1 MALLEVKDLK
11 VHFPIRGGFFK
22 RQIDTVKAVDG
33 VSLSIEQGA
42 TYGLVGESGSG
53 KTTLGRAIIGLN
65 DITNG
70 SVLFEGKDISKIATK
85 TQADFRKDIQMV
97 FQDPFSSLNPKK
109 RVVEIISEPLDNFD
123 KISKADKRKRVHE
136 LLNIVGLTRTSI
148 DKYPHEFSG
157 GQLQRIGVARALA
170 LRPKLIIADE
180 PVSALDVSIQA
191 QVLNF
196 LKKIQKDLNLTY
208 LFISHDLGVVKHMCD
223 HMGVLHRG
231 RFVEQGTADDVF
243 NNPQHIYTRR
253 LISAI
258 PDMNPRNREKQ
269 YQVRQDVRNTFD
281 EKYHEYYDEEGL
293 ARDLIPITST
303 HSAALKPE
311 GGGN

>member
-1 MALLEVKDLK
+1 MALLEVNNLK

-22 RQIDTVKAVDG
+22 RKVDTVKAVDN
-33 VSLSIEQGA
+33 VSLSIKQGA

-65 DITNG
+65 KITDG
-70 SVLFEGKDISKIATK
+70 SIIFNNQDISNIAK
-85 TQADFRKDIQMV
+85 GHLDIRQDIQMV
-97 FQDPFSSLNPKK
+97 FQDPFSSLNPRK
-109 RVVEIISEPLDNFD
+109 RVVDIISEPLVNFE
-123 KISKADKRKRVHE
+123 KLSKQEMRKRVHE
-136 LLNIVGLTRTSI
+136 LLNTVGLSAQSI

-170 LRPKLIIADE
+170 LKPKLIIADE

-223 HMGVLHRG
+223 HIGVLHRG

-243 NNPQHIYTRR
+243 KNAKHIYTKR
-253 LISAI
+253 LVSAI
-258 PDMNPRNREKQ
+258 PDINPRNRERQ
-269 YQVRQDVRNTFD
+269 YKYRQEVQEIFNESYD
-281 EKYHEYYDEEGL
+281 EYYNQDGL
-293 ARDLIPITST
+293 ARELIKISDT